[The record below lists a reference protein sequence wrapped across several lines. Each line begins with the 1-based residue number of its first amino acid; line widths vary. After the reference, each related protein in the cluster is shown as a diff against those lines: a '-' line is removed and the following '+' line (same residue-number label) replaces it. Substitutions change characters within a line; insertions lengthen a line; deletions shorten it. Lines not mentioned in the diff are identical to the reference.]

1 MTTLAYSLINKVCS
15 FINDLFKHFRTTDVK
30 PEVQPE
36 ILPEVQLEVRLE
48 APVAVEPRQ
57 PRKYDKE
64 KKQDFSDLLDRLE
77 HTFNNVKLPTMSG
90 SWIPKDS
97 VVGLKKLGVHVPN
110 PFLVSWDDE
119 TKVVDVTKPLPAI
132 MCISASCEETIN
144 TKKKFFAK
152 FVFAIKMKKLPWHVS
167 QASGVPYQFGMSFD
181 YRGKLLWVNM
191 YITVNRK
198 TGVISFCDEL
208 RTIAHTVPAKNPN
221 SRKANGQSSVFYKK
235 SWSPAEYL
243 EDEERS
249 IAECKVIAQ
258 NYFVAAHDWWSE
270 RENRWNVIVKKNGD
284 RVTFGVNND
293 QTPYY
298 FKDRDKSIRTP
309 SGQAK
314 KIVHYV
320 KEHERKYGDKT
331 TIVKEHIRGLQEFEW
346 AGYECHVVSPRL
358 QAGTAATFTAAS
370 TMLEDDQETSEL
382 IYLSKLGKILADN
395 EERQAA

>member
-1 MTTLAYSLINKVCS
+1 MTTLTYSLIDKVRS
-15 FINDLFKHFRTTDVK
+15 FINNLFKHFRKAD
-30 PEVQPE
+30 VQPE
-36 ILPEVQLEVRLE
+36 IKPEVTPEVK
-48 APVAVEPRQ
+48 APVAIEPEPRT

-64 KKQDFSDLLDRLE
+64 KRQDFSDLLDRLE
-77 HTFNNVKLPTMSG
+77 HTFNNVKLPTMDG

-110 PFLVSWDDE
+110 PFLMTWDDE

-132 MCISASCEETIN
+132 MCISQSCEETIN
-144 TKKKFFAK
+144 TKDKFFAK
-152 FVFAIKMKKLPWHVS
+152 FLFAIKLNKLPWRVS
-167 QASGVPYQFGMSFD
+167 KATGVPYQFGMSFD
-181 YRGKLLWVNM
+181 YRGKLLWINM

-208 RTIAHTVPAKNPN
+208 RTTAYTVPAKNSN
-221 SRKANGQSSVFYKK
+221 SRKANGKSSVFYRKA
-235 SWSPAEYL
+235 WSPSEYL
-243 EDEERS
+243 EHHEKT
-249 IAECKVIAQ
+249 IAECKVMAQ
-258 NYFVAAHDWWSE
+258 NYFVAAHEWWSE
-270 RENRWNVIVKKNGD
+270 RDNRWNVVVKKNGE

-358 QAGTAATFTAAS
+358 QSGTAATFTAAS
-370 TMLEDDQETSEL
+370 AMLGDTEDTGN
-382 IYLSKLGKILADN
+382 IVYLSKLGKILADN

>member
-1 MTTLAYSLINKVCS
+1 MTTIIYSLIDKVRS
-15 FINDLFKHFRTTDVK
+15 FIHNLFKHFRKAD
-30 PEVQPE
+30 VQPE
-36 ILPEVQLEVRLE
+36 IQPDVAPEVKVE
-48 APVAVEPRQ
+48 APVAIEPEPRT

-64 KKQDFSDLLDRLE
+64 KRQDFSDLLDRLE
-77 HTFNNVKLPTMSG
+77 HTFDNVKLPTMEG

-110 PFLVSWDDE
+110 PFLMTWEGDQ
-119 TKVVDVTKPLPAI
+119 KVVDVTKPLPAL
-132 MCISASCEETIN
+132 MCISQSCEETIN
-144 TKKKFFAK
+144 TKDKFFAK
-152 FVFAIKMKKLPWHVS
+152 FLFAIKLNKLPWHVS
-167 QASGVPYQFGMSFD
+167 KATGVPYQFGMAFD

-208 RTIAHTVPAKNPN
+208 KTTAYTVPAKTSN
-221 SRKANGQSSVFYKK
+221 SRKANGKSSVFYRK
-235 SWSPAEYL
+235 SWSPSEYL
-243 EDEERS
+243 EHHERT
-249 IAECKVIAQ
+249 IDECKVIAQ
-258 NYFVAAHDWWSE
+258 NYFVAAHEWWSE
-270 RENRWNVIVKKNGD
+270 RDNRWNVVVKKNGE

-320 KEHERKYGDKT
+320 KEHERKYGSKT

-346 AGYECHVVSPRL
+346 AGYECHVISPKL
-358 QAGTAATFTAAS
+358 QSGTAASFTAPS
-370 TMLEDDQETSEL
+370 GMLVDVEDTGN
-382 IYLSKLGKILADN
+382 IVYLSKLGKILADN